1 MERRK
6 SEELGNVLLRYMRE
20 TGLESPLNEY
30 RLIEA
35 WIQKKS
41 PPVGA
46 YTEKAYIRNQ
56 TLFVKLK
63 SAGLRANL
71 LMQRKLLVKE
81 LNSAVGANV
90 IVDIIFL

>member
-35 WIQKKS
+35 WTQMKS

-90 IVDIIFL
+90 VVDIIFL